1 MNTRISRRA
10 VLGGLVGGAVGL
22 ALAPSAF
29 PVQLGPAPG
38 VIRLRAN
45 ENPYGPGPKAL
56 EAAAKAA
63 AKGAYYPSSAQPEL
77 VRDLANRYELTPEHL
92 VISSGSNE
100 GLCAAAMAYGRKGKM
115 LAPELTYSNHI
126 GYAEKLGVEMVRVPL
141 QDDMSID
148 LEAMEAAV
156 DDDVSIVYMCNP
168 NNPTGM
174 TIDGDVLRAFCRSVS
189 KKAVVLVDEAYN
201 ELTND
206 PDYTSMIDL
215 VRDGE
220 NVIVMRTFSKIFGMA
235 GMRLGY
241 GMAPPEIASAVRDNV
256 MAWPNGVAMAAGV
269 ASLKDE
275 EFIAF
280 SREKILEG
288 RKIVIDTFRRNGIEP
303 LPSQTN
309 FVYADIGRNATEF
322 ARQMEER
329 NIKIRGIY
337 QPYETFSRVS
347 MGRIEELEVFSEI
360 FDEVY
365 QAGA

>member
-1 MNTRISRRA
+1 MNTRINRRA
-10 VLGGLVGGAVGL
+10 VLGGLVGGAVSL
-22 ALAPSAF
+22 ALAPRAF
-29 PVQLGPAPG
+29 AQFGPAPG
-38 VIRLRAN
+38 IIKLRAN
-45 ENPYGPGPKAL
+45 ENPYGPSPKAL

-63 AKGAYYPSSAQPEL
+63 AKGAYYPDSIQQKL
-77 VRDLANRYELTPEHL
+77 LTVIGNRHELTLDHM
-92 VISSGSNE
+92 IMSSGSNE
-100 GLCAAAMAYGRKGKM
+100 GLCAAAMAFGRKGRM

-126 GYAEKLGVEMVRVPL
+126 SYAQRLGVEMVRVPL
-141 QDDMSID
+141 KDDMSID

-156 DDDVSIVYMCNP
+156 DDSISIVYMCNP

-189 KKAVVLVDEAYN
+189 RKAVVLVDEAYN
-201 ELTND
+201 ELTDD

-215 VRDGE
+215 VREGE

-241 GMAPPEIASAVRDNV
+241 GMAPPELAEIVRNNV
-256 MAWPNGVAMAAGV
+256 MAWPNVVAMAAGM
-269 ASLKDE
+269 ASYKDD

-288 RKIVIDTFRRNGIEP
+288 RKIVVDTFRRNGIEP

-309 FVYADIGRNATEF
+309 FIYADIGRNATDF
-322 ARQMEER
+322 ARQMAER
-329 NIKIRGIY
+329 KIHIRSIY
-337 QPYETFSRVS
+337 QPYETYSRVS
-347 MGRIEELEVFSEI
+347 MGKIEELEVFSEV

-365 QAGA
+365 AAGA